1 MLFRRNIVPCCSYC
15 RYGMS
20 VGLGEVACKKRGIM
34 FDDGSC
40 TSFRYEPTKRKPEY
54 PGSPVAVSVS
64 QEDMSL

>member
-1 MLFRRNIVPCCSYC
+1 
-15 RYGMS
+15 